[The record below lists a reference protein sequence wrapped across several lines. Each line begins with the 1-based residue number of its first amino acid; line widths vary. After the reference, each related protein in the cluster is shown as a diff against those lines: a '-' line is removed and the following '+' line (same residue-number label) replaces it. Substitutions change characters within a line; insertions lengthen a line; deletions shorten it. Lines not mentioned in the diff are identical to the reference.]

1 MITSYQ
7 TIARASEGLYKEKG
21 SKFLGYAFPVE
32 DEEEIKRIL
41 NELRK
46 KHHDARHHC
55 YAFRLGADGKHYRA
69 NDDQEPSGTA
79 GKPIHGQLLSFEL
92 TNVLLV
98 VVRYFGGT
106 KLGASGLIHAYK
118 TAAQDALEQAEI
130 VTREVEVQCT
140 LTFPYERYNEVMRIL
155 RESKARILSQELD
168 NMSTM
173 QIALPLQYLEMAQSK
188 WKNIPDLSPEIE
200 HP

>member
-188 WKNIPDLSPEIE
+188 WKNIPDLTPEIE